1 MELELTRIWS
11 LNHYSNPGA
20 TAGQMPKGRLVPRHW
35 GEVRHS
41 IGSGDQAA
49 AVTDREAG
57 VHPCQ
62 RDLSRSRVTSS
73 TSHCPLTQALVGTG
87 AAGGLRDTP

>member
-1 MELELTRIWS
+1 
-11 LNHYSNPGA
+11 
-20 TAGQMPKGRLVPRHW
+20 MPKGRLVPRHW

-41 IGSGDQAA
+41 IGSGDQAT

-57 VHPCQ
+57 VHPCH